1 MSCHRHTGCD
11 HDEKTYLMTQTQYIK
26 TGRVLTLA
34 GYFSLLC
41 GLFAWHLLIEPPAKH
56 LISVII
62 FFQIGPL
69 MFPLLG
75 LLRGKLY
82 THAWSMYLA
91 IFYFIV
97 GVWYAGSSEDLMIGL
112 FVIFTSLV
120 FFLGTVLYTRFMG
133 MKMKELESAD

>member
-1 MSCHRHTGCD
+1 
-11 HDEKTYLMTQTQYIK
+11 MTQIQNKLETYIK
-26 TGRVLTLA
+26 LGRWLTLA
-34 GYFSLLC
+34 GYFSLIF

-69 MFPLLG
+69 LFPLMG
-75 LLRGKLY
+75 LLKGKLY
-82 THAWSMYLA
+82 THAWSMYVA

-112 FVIFTSLV
+112 FVIFSSLV

-133 MKMKELESAD
+133 KQMAAQASAD

>member
-1 MSCHRHTGCD
+1 MKQSPDKLKSLIT
-11 HDEKTYLMTQTQYIK
+11 L
-26 TGRVLTLA
+26 GRWLTLC
-34 GYFSLLC
+34 GYFSLLF

-56 LISVII
+56 LISIII

-69 MFPLLG
+69 MLPLFG
-75 LLRGKLY
+75 LLKGKLY

-97 GVWYAGSSEDLMIGL
+97 GVWYAGSSEDLKIGL

-120 FFLGTVLYTRFMG
+120 FFLGTVIYTRFMG
-133 MKMKELESAD
+133 MQMKAQGSSSA